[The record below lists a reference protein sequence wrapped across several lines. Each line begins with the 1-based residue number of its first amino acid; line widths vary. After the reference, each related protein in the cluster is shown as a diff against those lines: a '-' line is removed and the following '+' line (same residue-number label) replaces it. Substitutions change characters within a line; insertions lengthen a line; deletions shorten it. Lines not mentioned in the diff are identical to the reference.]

1 MTIHNFLK
9 NNKEYFNQNFSS
21 NSDEIVLFESFY
33 PEKNLI
39 YGMTKVGLTLSSIL
53 KCKPI
58 CILPPSNKNHDFI
71 KSLCKNTINSRSKI
85 IKSILNNFIFLFIT
99 FFTIN
104 KKKLLSLTIDGN
116 NIGKHIYDAILI
128 RNKIV
133 TIKKVSFNFR
143 LNIVIEIAFYFFF
156 RKIFLNYKIKYLVLG
171 DNTYRHGLLFM
182 LAKEFNINCISPVSL
197 NSFKLSKHTCIN
209 DYNEHCYSITSEFLL
224 KIKNKKEAISISNN
238 YFQKRY
244 SGLINQHDV
253 LNAFKGKK
261 LKNKQNFITDYNLDP
276 NKKIVAIMPHIFCDA
291 PHAYP
296 DTLYSDYYEWFI
308 NTAKILLENTYINVI
323 VKEHPSANL
332 YNEQGKL
339 EEILRDHNLN
349 LFLINSN
356 ENTHSV
362 LQIADVVVTCGGTVG
377 LEFSCAGNPV
387 ILAAKPPYSNLGFT
401 YDNSTIQEYTNKLLT
416 CHLLPRLTEIQTDNA
431 LLTAFLSYCNN
442 DVDFTRLE
450 IGSETISLGNQ
461 YSEDK
466 LYSDIMTF
474 QKTNIENQYIFN
486 YLKSFLNNPNRL
498 GLKL

>member
-1 MTIHNFLK
+1 
-9 NNKEYFNQNFSS
+9 
-21 NSDEIVLFESFY
+21 LF
-33 PEKNLI
+33 
-39 YGMTKVGLTLSSIL
+39 
-53 KCKPI
+53 
-58 CILPPSNKNHDFI
+58 
-71 KSLCKNTINSRSKI
+71 
-85 IKSILNNFIFLFIT
+85 
-99 FFTIN
+99 
-104 KKKLLSLTIDGN
+104 
-116 NIGKHIYDAILI
+116 
-128 RNKIV
+128 
-133 TIKKVSFNFR
+133 
-143 LNIVIEIAFYFFF
+143 
-156 RKIFLNYKIKYLVLG
+156 
-171 DNTYRHGLLFM
+171 
-182 LAKEFNINCISPVSL
+182 
-197 NSFKLSKHTCIN
+197 
-209 DYNEHCYSITSEFLL
+209 

-349 LFLINSN
+349 LFLINSS

-466 LYSDIMTF
+466 LYSNIMTF